1 MTLHGQVRSSSV
13 HLLRDY
19 ALSGAGITCLP
30 TLLASNELLA
40 GRLVPILTDYRLSS
54 FDFAAVYPE
63 TQRRALK
70 VRTLIDFLIGRIGDV
85 PQWDQ
90 LLLDRGI
97 LVN

>member
-1 MTLHGQVRSSSV
+1 MRSSSV

-30 TLLASNELLA
+30 TLIASNELLT
-40 GRLVPILTDYRLSS
+40 GRLMPILADYRLSS

-70 VRTLIDFLIGRIGDV
+70 VRTLIDFLIARIGDA
-85 PQWDQ
+85 PEWDQ
-90 LLLDRGI
+90 ALLDRGI
-97 LVN
+97 LSH